1 MSLNIKSQRTVAL
14 VRELAARTGTN
25 QTAAVE
31 DAVARRLSELDRE
44 DRARAEA
51 RRAAAEQTL
60 RDLDKLLSDDDK
72 RLIRRHEVDLYDDS
86 GLAPV
91 IVDTSAIVAI
101 VSGESGAQ
109 VLKEALERSPNSRM
123 SAPNYVELCAIMQR
137 RDRPE
142 ISRLVDRL
150 LDDYGIQVEAVD
162 ADQARVAAQAYR
174 DYGRGSG
181 HPARLNLGD
190 TYSYALAQV
199 TGEPLLFRGDD
210 FTHTDIRPACT

>member
-31 DAVARRLSELDRE
+31 DAVTRRLSELDRE

-86 GLAPV
+86 GLP
-91 IVDTSAIVAI
+91 
-101 VSGESGAQ
+101 
-109 VLKEALERSPNSRM
+109 R
-123 SAPNYVELCAIMQR
+123 
-137 RDRPE
+137 
-142 ISRLVDRL
+142 
-150 LDDYGIQVEAVD
+150 
-162 ADQARVAAQAYR
+162 
-174 DYGRGSG
+174 
-181 HPARLNLGD
+181 
-190 TYSYALAQV
+190 
-199 TGEPLLFRGDD
+199 
-210 FTHTDIRPACT
+210 

>member
-31 DAVARRLSELDRE
+31 DAVASRLSELDRE

-86 GLAPV
+86 GLP
-91 IVDTSAIVAI
+91 
-101 VSGESGAQ
+101 
-109 VLKEALERSPNSRM
+109 R
-123 SAPNYVELCAIMQR
+123 
-137 RDRPE
+137 
-142 ISRLVDRL
+142 
-150 LDDYGIQVEAVD
+150 
-162 ADQARVAAQAYR
+162 
-174 DYGRGSG
+174 
-181 HPARLNLGD
+181 
-190 TYSYALAQV
+190 
-199 TGEPLLFRGDD
+199 
-210 FTHTDIRPACT
+210 

>member
-31 DAVARRLSELDRE
+31 DAVACRLSELDRE

-86 GLAPV
+86 GLP
-91 IVDTSAIVAI
+91 
-101 VSGESGAQ
+101 
-109 VLKEALERSPNSRM
+109 R
-123 SAPNYVELCAIMQR
+123 
-137 RDRPE
+137 
-142 ISRLVDRL
+142 
-150 LDDYGIQVEAVD
+150 
-162 ADQARVAAQAYR
+162 
-174 DYGRGSG
+174 
-181 HPARLNLGD
+181 
-190 TYSYALAQV
+190 
-199 TGEPLLFRGDD
+199 
-210 FTHTDIRPACT
+210 

>member
-31 DAVARRLSELDRE
+31 DAGARRLSELDRE

-86 GLAPV
+86 GLP
-91 IVDTSAIVAI
+91 
-101 VSGESGAQ
+101 
-109 VLKEALERSPNSRM
+109 R
-123 SAPNYVELCAIMQR
+123 
-137 RDRPE
+137 
-142 ISRLVDRL
+142 
-150 LDDYGIQVEAVD
+150 
-162 ADQARVAAQAYR
+162 
-174 DYGRGSG
+174 
-181 HPARLNLGD
+181 
-190 TYSYALAQV
+190 
-199 TGEPLLFRGDD
+199 
-210 FTHTDIRPACT
+210 

>member
-31 DAVARRLSELDRE
+31 DAVVRRLSELDRE

-86 GLAPV
+86 GLP
-91 IVDTSAIVAI
+91 
-101 VSGESGAQ
+101 
-109 VLKEALERSPNSRM
+109 R
-123 SAPNYVELCAIMQR
+123 
-137 RDRPE
+137 
-142 ISRLVDRL
+142 
-150 LDDYGIQVEAVD
+150 
-162 ADQARVAAQAYR
+162 
-174 DYGRGSG
+174 
-181 HPARLNLGD
+181 
-190 TYSYALAQV
+190 
-199 TGEPLLFRGDD
+199 
-210 FTHTDIRPACT
+210 

>member
-1 MSLNIKSQRTVAL
+1 M
-14 VRELAARTGTN
+14 
-25 QTAAVE
+25 
-31 DAVARRLSELDRE
+31 
-44 DRARAEA
+44 
-51 RRAAAEQTL
+51 
-60 RDLDKLLSDDDK
+60 
-72 RLIRRHEVDLYDDS
+72 
-86 GLAPV
+86 

-174 DYGRGSG
+174 DYGTRQRPSGPSQPRRHLQLRPGPGHRGAAAVSW
-181 HPARLNLGD
+181 R
-190 TYSYALAQV
+190 
-199 TGEPLLFRGDD
+199 
-210 FTHTDIRPACT
+210 

>member
-31 DAVARRLSELDRE
+31 DAVARPLSELDRE

-86 GLAPV
+86 GLP
-91 IVDTSAIVAI
+91 
-101 VSGESGAQ
+101 
-109 VLKEALERSPNSRM
+109 R
-123 SAPNYVELCAIMQR
+123 
-137 RDRPE
+137 
-142 ISRLVDRL
+142 
-150 LDDYGIQVEAVD
+150 
-162 ADQARVAAQAYR
+162 
-174 DYGRGSG
+174 
-181 HPARLNLGD
+181 
-190 TYSYALAQV
+190 
-199 TGEPLLFRGDD
+199 
-210 FTHTDIRPACT
+210 